1 MGDHI
6 CEEFANH
13 NYDDYYYDYYY
24 DDDYNPVATVSTD
37 VSGSIKVGGK
47 FKTCRFKI
55 QIHC

>member
-13 NYDDYYYDYYY
+13 NYDYYY
-24 DDDYNPVATVSTD
+24 DDDYYDDFYDPVATVSSGL
-37 VSGSIKVGGK
+37 SGSFKVGGK

-55 QIHC
+55 EIHC

>member
-13 NYDDYYYDYYY
+13 NYDYY
-24 DDDYNPVATVSTD
+24 DDDDYDPVATVSSGL
-37 VSGSIKVGGK
+37 SGSFKVGGK
-47 FKTCRFKI
+47 FKTCGFKI